1 MKNIK
6 IAIFLG
12 FMFVTQWLNAEALSI
27 ENFFP
32 EKGLATVEMSPS
44 GKWLALLS
52 FSGEE
57 QEIAIKS
64 IDLKESIKLLDT
76 KTFDTQDSTISDLF
90 WLDDDHLAVQYTLI
104 REGTYRL
111 NDTKVKF
118 ELLIVK
124 IPKNN
129 AKLIATD
136 SKNLEVKSVR
146 SSGRLVN
153 PLVEEPGVFLFSKPG
168 ASSKIYRLEIDKL
181 NNYGEPLNKLTRID
195 GGQFVPANEV
205 ISASGFAIRW
215 FFKKSEPAAV
225 LTVTTDSKLAI
236 STVKENNELSIVH
249 AWSEKNATDDK
260 LFLPIAITK
269 NKNEFFCLDLNEDIE
284 KSVYLVN
291 FETQEHKLFYQTDSY
306 QILDFVTDPDQDEY
320 YGVKVLRNGIIDFE
334 YFDDDSL
341 NTRNTE
347 SSELNLVINVKGD
360 GRHEVGY
367 RVTHEEPPHY
377 FIYDKTTKKQT
388 FLGSRFPDL
397 VGKTKNTLVEGTV
410 SVDGLEIPYFLN
422 MPKGKNRYPLVVYPH
437 GGPFGVHDDRYFNSH
452 VQYLVDEGYAVLRV
466 NYRGSSGYSQ
476 EFEEA
481 GVGHWGDGILKDIIE
496 ATRVAMQN
504 PQVDA
509 EKSCIIGF
517 SYGGYAASKLVIDY
531 PDLFNCAVSVS
542 GVSDL
547 NLHLNA
553 HFLRRG
559 TVDWYREQV
568 GDSLKDY
575 DSLKA
580 ISPLYSLEHLTKPIY
595 LMHGAEDVTVD
606 VEQTY
611 RMKAMLEH
619 LQKPYEIKIYPKANH
634 HFVDKDDLIDVMREM
649 SRFLSENISG

>member
-1 MKNIK
+1 MKNML
-6 IAIFLG
+6 AVVFLSVL
-12 FMFVTQWLNAEALSI
+12 FVAQWSHAKSLPI
-27 ENFFP
+27 ESFFP
-32 EKGLATVEMSPS
+32 EKGLASVEISPN
-44 GKWLALLS
+44 GKLLALLS

-57 QEIAIKS
+57 QEVAIKS
-64 IDLKESIKLLDT
+64 IDLKQSIKLLDT
-76 KTFDTQDSTISDLF
+76 KTFDTQDSSISDLF

-111 NDTKVKF
+111 NDTKAKF

-124 IPKNN
+124 IPKNKD
-129 AKLIATD
+129 KLIATD

-153 PLVEEPGVFLFSKPG
+153 PLVEEPGVFLFSKSG
-168 ASSKIYRLEIDKL
+168 ATSKIYRVEIDKL
-181 NNYGEPLNKLTRID
+181 NNYGETLNKLTRID
-195 GGQFVPANEV
+195 GGQFVPANEI
-205 ISASGFAIRW
+205 ISTPGLAMRW
-215 FFKKSEPAAV
+215 FFKNSKPAAV

-377 FIYDKTTKKQT
+377 FIYDKATKKQT

-422 MPKGKNRYPLVVYPH
+422 MPK
-437 GGPFGVHDDRYFNSH
+437 
-452 VQYLVDEGYAVLRV
+452 
-466 NYRGSSGYSQ
+466 
-476 EFEEA
+476 
-481 GVGHWGDGILKDIIE
+481 
-496 ATRVAMQN
+496 
-504 PQVDA
+504 
-509 EKSCIIGF
+509 
-517 SYGGYAASKLVIDY
+517 
-531 PDLFNCAVSVS
+531 
-542 GVSDL
+542 
-547 NLHLNA
+547 
-553 HFLRRG
+553 
-559 TVDWYREQV
+559 
-568 GDSLKDY
+568 
-575 DSLKA
+575 
-580 ISPLYSLEHLTKPIY
+580 
-595 LMHGAEDVTVD
+595 
-606 VEQTY
+606 
-611 RMKAMLEH
+611 
-619 LQKPYEIKIYPKANH
+619 
-634 HFVDKDDLIDVMREM
+634 
-649 SRFLSENISG
+649 